1 MQVCEELLEH
11 LGMQRRCRQR
21 YWEARERSRKHD
33 DLLCMIIDGFDKSK
47 PVVPRWT
54 SGRPPKGGVFERVRR
69 PGLSIACVLAHGF
82 AVHIFVA
89 SEETPD
95 NSSWTWECLSRA
107 LQATHEHCCKQN
119 WRFPSQLWIQGD
131 NTVRELKNQQSAL
144 CSAMLLS
151 AGCFRQVGVHHLPIG
166 HTHEDVGR
174 CAAIRR
180 FG

>member
-11 LGMQRRCRQR
+11 LGMQWRCRQR